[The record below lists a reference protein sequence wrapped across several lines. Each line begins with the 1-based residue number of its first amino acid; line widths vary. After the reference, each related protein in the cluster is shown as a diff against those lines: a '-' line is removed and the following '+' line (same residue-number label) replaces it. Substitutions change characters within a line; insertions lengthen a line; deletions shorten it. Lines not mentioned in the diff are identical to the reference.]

1 MAAAG
6 CLRYSAAEG
15 RQFRLALLV
24 ALLRRLVFA
33 IIALQAHVCSSFS
46 RDENVLQRQH
56 YALSADHGLLLLQL
70 KNQVVKDNQLLLKG
84 SY

>member
-6 CLRYSAAEG
+6 CLRYSAANG

-24 ALLRRLVFA
+24 ALLRRPPSV
-33 IIALQAHVCSSFS
+33 S